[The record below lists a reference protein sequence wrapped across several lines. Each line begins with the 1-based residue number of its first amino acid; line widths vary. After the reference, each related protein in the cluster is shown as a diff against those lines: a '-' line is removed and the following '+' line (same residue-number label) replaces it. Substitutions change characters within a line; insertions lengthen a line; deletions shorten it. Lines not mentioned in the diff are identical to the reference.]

1 MNRYFDKITSLLRNV
16 KSAIRFKLIN
26 FLSLEH
32 GIMFKTANLIA
43 AEKVEGDYLE
53 FGVYSGG
60 SFIEA
65 FNTLKHAFGPFQKI
79 HGERT
84 KEDVKE
90 LNRLWSNMR
99 FFAFDSFEGLPNL
112 EGIDK
117 HGKDFTKGK
126 YYCSEKDFLKNL
138 EKAGVAMEKVNI
150 VAGLFEKTCGN
161 ETIEKYSIKKAAV
174 VHIDCDLYLSTKT
187 ALNFITPLLTDG
199 TIIIFDDWF
208 CFRGNPNLGEQR
220 AFFEWQKETPDWFFI
235 EYQRTGPWTNS
246 FIATKRTLN

>member
-1 MNRYFDKITSLLRNV
+1 MIKFIRLCVHFFKDF
-16 KSAIRFKLIN
+16 KSALRFRFIN
-26 FLSLEH
+26 FVSLEQ

-65 FNTLKHAFGPFQKI
+65 FNTLKHAFGPYQKI

-84 KEDVKE
+84 QEDIQE
-90 LNRLWSNMR
+90 LNRLWNNMR
-99 FFAFDSFEGLPNL
+99 FFAFDSFEGLPNI

-117 HGKDFTKGK
+117 HGKDFAKGK
-126 YYCSEKDFLKNL
+126 YYCSETNFLKNL
-138 EKAGVAMEKVNI
+138 SKAGVAMEKVS
-150 VAGLFEKTCGN
+150 VVSGLFEKTCIKD
-161 ETIEKYSIKKAAV
+161 TKDKFAIKKAAI
-174 VHIDCDLYLSTKT
+174 VHIDCDLYASTKT
-187 ALNFITPLLTDG
+187 ALEFIAPLLTDG

-220 AFFEWQKETPDWFFI
+220 AFLEWREIMVGWLFI

-246 FIATKRTLN
+246 FIATKRILN